1 MLPCVEALGWSLL
14 GSGGERNLLPK
25 MDAFAELGVERC
37 LEMDLVALQ
46 EQHDRLSREK
56 HPDAG
61 GAEGE
66 FDRLR
71 ESFEVLRDPV
81 RRVRH
86 WLELHG
92 AKPGVVVEGQALELF
107 GVVGGLIERCD
118 EVVRKKSEGR
128 SALVK
133 SLAEREGIG
142 LLGEVEQ
149 LLAQIGD
156 ERRRL
161 EGRFPEFDAQGREE
175 SLPEVV
181 AVAGTLL
188 FLARWEGQL
197 RERWVRLGL

>member
-1 MLPCVEALGWSLL
+1 VGLL
-14 GSGGERNLLPK
+14 GLGGEPNLPLK
-25 MDAFAELGVERC
+25 MDAFVELAVERC
-37 LEMDLVALQ
+37 LDLDLQDLQ
-46 EQHDRLSREK
+46 EQHDRLSREV

-61 GAEGE
+61 GAEGD

-71 ESFEVLRDPV
+71 ESFEILRDPV

-92 AKPGVVVEGQALELF
+92 AKPGMAVDGQALELF

-118 EVVRKKSEGR
+118 AVVKRKGEGR

-142 LLGEVEQ
+142 LLMEVEE
-149 LLAQIGD
+149 LLARVGE

-161 EGRFPEFDAQGREE
+161 EGRFSEFDARGRAE
-175 SLPEVV
+175 SLPEVIS
-181 AVAGTLL
+181 VAGTLI
-188 FLARWEGQL
+188 FLDRWEGQL